1 MSLRPARNPTH
12 RRDTVKLRPADG
24 NEIQRLETPA
34 SGPRSLAFQT
44 AVGLEKEFGPS
55 LRRSAFTERPEMV
68 IPITAFYVQRALYK
82 HRCAC
87 GFDLRRDIAVGRMD
101 GDW

>member
-1 MSLRPARNPTH
+1 
-12 RRDTVKLRPADG
+12 
-24 NEIQRLETPA
+24 
-34 SGPRSLAFQT
+34 
-44 AVGLEKEFGPS
+44 
-55 LRRSAFTERPEMV
+55 MV